1 MIVNQMDETIQ
12 IRNISFLGSRVA
24 PALIGFDQ
32 NLSVVCGA
40 SDTGKSFLVEAIDFL
55 LGGKELRGIPE
66 LAGYE
71 KARIGIES
79 SEKGLWT
86 FERSIEGGNY
96 RVFKGDIEAAT
107 DAKESGTMKMKHAAG
122 REDNISGWLLGA
134 IDLLSKYVRKNAT
147 GDCRSLSFRDIARL
161 IIVNEQEIIRQD
173 SPFLTGQYVSKTA
186 EKSALKLMLTG
197 ADDSA
202 IVPAGARKQSES
214 NDRAKAELLEQWIA
228 DVEDEITEHGFGRE
242 ELEDQLEKLD
252 ESISSSR
259 EKLQLAQTQLNEMTT
274 QRREIV
280 NNREAIKDRIDDIAN
295 MLERFALLKAQYVTD
310 LRRLMAIEES
320 GSLFVHHER
329 VPCPLCGAS
338 PESQH
343 GTEECDGDVESIVV
357 AAAAEME
364 KIKRLASDLDSTV
377 TSLHGE
383 SARLS
388 EALTEIGNKF
398 NGIDGEI
405 KNAIAPELSDVQ
417 SDYAEFVDTRSKVVS
432 HLSVFSRL
440 NKLREQREELF
451 GDENEAEIGNQKI
464 AARLSTQ
471 VLHDFSKTVE
481 RILEAWD
488 FPDTGSVY
496 FDETAM
502 DFVINGKLRG
512 NRGKGLRAITHA
524 AATLGLLEF
533 CKERSLP
540 HPGFVVLDSPLL
552 AYYKPEGEGDSLQ
565 GTTLKQ
571 KFFKYLIEEH
581 SDSQVIIV
589 ENEHPPESFDG
600 QLGLTVFTKNPQY
613 GRFGLFPFKESQE

>member
-1 MIVNQMDETIQ
+1 MIVNKMDETVK
-12 IRNISFLGSRVA
+12 IRNIGFLGSRVA
-24 PALIGFDQ
+24 PAWIGFDQ

-71 KARIGIES
+71 KARIAIES

-96 RVFKGDIEAAT
+96 RIFKGDIEAAT
-107 DAKESGTMKMKHAAG
+107 DAMESGTMKMKHAAG

-134 IDLLSKYVRKNAT
+134 IELLGKYVRKNAN

-161 IIVNEQEIIRQD
+161 VIVNEQEIIRQD

-186 EKSALKLMLTG
+186 EKSTLKLMLTG

-202 IVPAGARKQSES
+202 IVPADARKQSES

-242 ELEDQLEKLD
+242 ELENQLEKL
-252 ESISSSR
+252 ERAISSSR
-259 EKLQLAQTQLNEMTT
+259 EKLQLAQSQLNQMTT

-280 NNREAIKDRIDDIAN
+280 KNREVTKDRIDDIAN

-329 VPCPLCGAS
+329 VPCPLCGAL

-343 GTEECDGDVESIVV
+343 STEECDGDVEAIVV

-377 TSLHGE
+377 TSLHDE

-388 EALTEIGNKF
+388 EALIEIEDKF
-398 NGIDGEI
+398 NDIDGEI
-405 KNAIAPELSDVQ
+405 KSAIAPELSDVQ
-417 SDYAEFVDTRSKVVS
+417 SDYSNFVDTRSKVVS
-432 HLSVFSRL
+432 HLSVFTRL
-440 NKLREQREELF
+440 DKLRAQREELF
-451 GDENEAEIGNQKI
+451 GDEDEAQIGNQNI
-464 AARLSTQ
+464 VARLSTQ

-552 AYYKPEGEGDSLQ
+552 AYYKPEGDGDSLQ

-571 KFFKYLIEEH
+571 KFYKYLIEEH

-589 ENEHPPESFDG
+589 ENEHPPESFEG

-613 GRFGLFPFKESQE
+613 GRFGLFPLKEG

>member
-1 MIVNQMDETIQ
+1 MIVNQMDETIR
-12 IRNISFLGSRVA
+12 IRRISFLGSRVA

-71 KARIGIES
+71 KARIAIES

-96 RVFKGDIEAAT
+96 RIFKGDIEAAT
-107 DAKESGTMKMKHAAG
+107 DAKENGTMKMKHAAG
-122 REDNISGWLLGA
+122 REDNISGWLLGT
-134 IDLLSKYVRKNAT
+134 IDLLSKYVRKNAN

-186 EKSALKLMLTG
+186 EKSTLKLMLTG
-197 ADDSA
+197 SDDSA
-202 IVPAGARKQSES
+202 IVPADDRKQSEA

-228 DVEDEITEHGFGRE
+228 DLEDEITEHGFGRE
-242 ELEDQLEKLD
+242 ELEDQLEKLED
-252 ESISSSR
+252 SISSSR

-329 VPCPLCGAS
+329 VPCPLCGAL

-343 GTEECDGDVESIVV
+343 STEECDGDVESIVV

-377 TSLHGE
+377 TSLHDE

-388 EALTEIGNKF
+388 EALVEIENQF

-417 SDYAEFVDTRSKVVS
+417 SDYAVFVDTRSKVVS
-432 HLSVFSRL
+432 HLSVFTRL
-440 NKLREQREELF
+440 DKLHEQREELF
-451 GDENEAEIGNQKI
+451 GGENEAETGDEKI

-488 FPDTGSVY
+488 FPDTGSVH

-571 KFFKYLIEEH
+571 KFYKYLIEEH

-589 ENEHPPESFDG
+589 ENEHPPESFEG
-600 QLGLTVFTKNPQY
+600 QLGLTVFTKNPQH
-613 GRFGLFPFKESQE
+613 GRFGLFPLRESQE

>member
-1 MIVNQMDETIQ
+1 MNEMIQ
-12 IRNISFLGSRVA
+12 IKNISFLGAKVT
-24 PALIGFDQ
+24 PALVDFDQ
-32 NLSVVCGA
+32 SLSVVCGA

-66 LAGYE
+66 LDGYD
-71 KARIGIES
+71 KARISIES

-96 RVFKGDIEAAT
+96 RIYQGNIETAT
-107 DAKESGTMKMKHAAG
+107 DVKESGTIKMKHAAG

-134 IDLLSKYVRKNAT
+134 IDLLSKYVRKNAS

-161 IIVNEQEIIRQD
+161 IIVNEQEIIRTD

-186 EKSALKLMLTG
+186 EKSTLKLMLTG

-202 IVPAGARKQSES
+202 IVPADTSQQSEA
-214 NDRAKAELLEQWIA
+214 NDQAKAELLELWIA
-228 DVEDEITEHGFGRE
+228 DVEDEITEHGFGRK
-242 ELEDQLEKLD
+242 ELEEQLEKL
-252 ESISSSR
+252 EQSISSSR
-259 EKLQLAQTQLNEMTT
+259 EQLQLAQSQLNEMTT

-280 NNREAIKDRIDDIAN
+280 KNREAIKDRKDDIAD
-295 MLERFALLKAQYVTD
+295 MLERFNLLKIQYVTD
-310 LRRLMAIEES
+310 LQRLMAIEES

-329 VPCPLCGAS
+329 APCPLCGAS
-338 PESQH
+338 PEVQH
-343 GTEECDGDVESIVV
+343 STEECDGDVESIVI

-364 KIKRLASDLDSTV
+364 KIKKLASDLDSTI
-377 TSLHGE
+377 TALHDE

-388 EALTEIGNKF
+388 DDLIEIEKQFSGV
-398 NGIDGEI
+398 DSEI
-405 KNAIAPELSDVQ
+405 KSAIAPELSDMQ
-417 SDYAEFVDTRSKVVS
+417 STYSEFVDTRSRVVS
-432 HLSVFSRL
+432 HLSVFTRL
-440 NKLREQREELF
+440 DKLLAQRDELF
-451 GDENEAEIGNQKI
+451 GDAEEVEAGDKKI
-464 AARLSTQ
+464 ATKLSTQ

-488 FPDTGSVY
+488 FPDTGSVH
-496 FDETAM
+496 FDEVTM

-565 GTTLKQ
+565 GTSLKQ
-571 KFFKYLIEEH
+571 KFYKYLIEEH

-589 ENEHPPESFDG
+589 ENEHPPESFEG
-600 QLGLTVFTKNPQY
+600 QLGMTVFTKNPQH
-613 GRFGLFPFKESQE
+613 GRFGLFPPRETQ

>member
-1 MIVNQMDETIQ
+1 MDKTIR
-12 IRNISFLGSRVA
+12 IKNISFLGSRVA

-71 KARIGIES
+71 NARIAIET
-79 SEKGLWT
+79 SEKDLWT
-86 FERSIEGGNY
+86 LERSIEGGNY
-96 RVFKGDIEAAT
+96 RIFKGDIEAAT
-107 DAKESGTMKMKHAAG
+107 DAKENGMMKMKHAAG
-122 REDNISGWLLGA
+122 REDNISGWLLGN
-134 IDLLSKYVRKNAT
+134 IDLLSKYVRKNAN

-161 IIVNEQEIIRQD
+161 IIVKEQEIIRQD

-186 EKSALKLMLTG
+186 EKSTLKLMLTG
-197 ADDSA
+197 SDDSA
-202 IVPAGARKQSES
+202 IVPADDRKQSDG

-242 ELEDQLEKLD
+242 ELEDQLEKLE

-259 EKLQLAQTQLNEMTT
+259 KKLQLTQTQLNEMTT
-274 QRREIV
+274 QRRDIV

-295 MLERFALLKAQYVTD
+295 MLERFALLRAQYVTD

-329 VPCPLCGAS
+329 VPCPLCGAL

-343 GTEECDGDVESIVV
+343 STGDCGGDVELIVV

-377 TSLHGE
+377 TSLHDE

-388 EALTEIGNKF
+388 EALVEIENQF

-417 SDYAEFVDTRSKVVS
+417 SDYAVFVDTRSKVVS
-432 HLSVFSRL
+432 HLSVFARL
-440 NKLREQREELF
+440 DKLREQREELF
-451 GDENEAEIGNQKI
+451 GGESEAEKGDQKI

-488 FPDTGSVY
+488 FPDAGTVY

-571 KFFKYLIEEH
+571 KFYKYLIEEH

-589 ENEHPPESFDG
+589 ENEHPPESFEG
-600 QLGLTVFTKNPQY
+600 QLGLTVFTKNPQH
-613 GRFGLFPFKESQE
+613 GRFGLFPLKERQE

>member
-1 MIVNQMDETIQ
+1 MIVNKMDETVK
-12 IRNISFLGSRVA
+12 IRNIGFLGSRVA
-24 PALIGFDQ
+24 PAWIGFDQ

-71 KARIGIES
+71 KARIAIES

-96 RVFKGDIEAAT
+96 RIFKGDIEAAT
-107 DAKESGTMKMKHAAG
+107 DAMESGTMKMKHAAG

-134 IDLLSKYVRKNAT
+134 IELLGKYVRKNAN

-161 IIVNEQEIIRQD
+161 VIVNEQEIIRQD

-186 EKSALKLMLTG
+186 EKSTLKLMLTG

-202 IVPAGARKQSES
+202 IVPADARKQSES

-242 ELEDQLEKLD
+242 ELENQLEKL
-252 ESISSSR
+252 ERAISSSR
-259 EKLQLAQTQLNEMTT
+259 EKLQLAQSQLNQMTT

-280 NNREAIKDRIDDIAN
+280 KNREVTKDRIDDIAN

-329 VPCPLCGAS
+329 VPCPLCGAL

-343 GTEECDGDVESIVV
+343 TTEECDGDVEAIVV

-377 TSLHGE
+377 TSLHDE

-388 EALTEIGNKF
+388 EALIEIEDKF
-398 NGIDGEI
+398 NDIDGEI
-405 KNAIAPELSDVQ
+405 KSAIAPELSDVQ
-417 SDYAEFVDTRSKVVS
+417 SDYSNFVDTRSKVVS
-432 HLSVFSRL
+432 HLSVFTRL
-440 NKLREQREELF
+440 DKLRAQREELF
-451 GDENEAEIGNQKI
+451 GDEDEAQIGNQNI
-464 AARLSTQ
+464 VARLSTQ
-471 VLHDFSKTVE
+471 VLHEFSKTVE

-552 AYYKPEGEGDSLQ
+552 AYYKPEGDGDSLQ

-571 KFFKYLIEEH
+571 KFYKYLIEEH

-589 ENEHPPESFDG
+589 ENEHPPESFEG

-613 GRFGLFPFKESQE
+613 GRFGLFPLKEG

>member
-1 MIVNQMDETIQ
+1 MDETVK
-12 IRNISFLGSRVA
+12 IRNIGFLGSRVA
-24 PALIGFDQ
+24 PAWIGFDQ

-71 KARIGIES
+71 KARIAIES

-96 RVFKGDIEAAT
+96 RIFKGDIEAAT
-107 DAKESGTMKMKHAAG
+107 DAMESGTMKMKHAAG

-134 IDLLSKYVRKNAT
+134 IELLGKYVRKNAN

-161 IIVNEQEIIRQD
+161 VIVNEQEIIRQD

-186 EKSALKLMLTG
+186 EKSTLKLMLTG

-202 IVPAGARKQSES
+202 IVPADARKQSES

-242 ELEDQLEKLD
+242 ELENQLEKL
-252 ESISSSR
+252 ERAISSSR
-259 EKLQLAQTQLNEMTT
+259 EKLQLAQSQLNQMTT

-280 NNREAIKDRIDDIAN
+280 KNREVTKDRIDDIAN

-329 VPCPLCGAS
+329 VPCPLCGAL

-343 GTEECDGDVESIVV
+343 STEECDGDVEAIVV

-377 TSLHGE
+377 TSLHDE

-388 EALTEIGNKF
+388 EALIEIEDKF
-398 NGIDGEI
+398 NDIDGEI
-405 KNAIAPELSDVQ
+405 KSAIAPELSDVQ
-417 SDYAEFVDTRSKVVS
+417 SDYSNFVDTRSKVVS
-432 HLSVFSRL
+432 HLSVFTRL
-440 NKLREQREELF
+440 DKLRAQREELF
-451 GDENEAEIGNQKI
+451 GDEDEAQIGNQNI
-464 AARLSTQ
+464 VARLSTQ

-552 AYYKPEGEGDSLQ
+552 AYYKPEGDGDSLQ

-571 KFFKYLIEEH
+571 KFYKYLIEEH

-589 ENEHPPESFDG
+589 ENEHPPASFEG

-613 GRFGLFPFKESQE
+613 GRFGLFPLKEG

>member
-1 MIVNQMDETIQ
+1 MIVNKMDETVK
-12 IRNISFLGSRVA
+12 IRNIGFLGSRVA
-24 PALIGFDQ
+24 PAWIGFDQ

-71 KARIGIES
+71 KARIAIES

-96 RVFKGDIEAAT
+96 RIFKGDIEAAT
-107 DAKESGTMKMKHAAG
+107 DAMESGTMKMKHAAG

-134 IDLLSKYVRKNAT
+134 IELLGKYVRKNAN

-161 IIVNEQEIIRQD
+161 VIVNEQEIIRQD

-186 EKSALKLMLTG
+186 EKSTLKLMLTG

-202 IVPAGARKQSES
+202 IVPADARKQSES

-242 ELEDQLEKLD
+242 ELENQLEKL
-252 ESISSSR
+252 ERAISSSR
-259 EKLQLAQTQLNEMTT
+259 EKLQLAQSQLNQMTT

-280 NNREAIKDRIDDIAN
+280 KNREVTKDRIDDIAN

-329 VPCPLCGAS
+329 VPCPLCGAL

-343 GTEECDGDVESIVV
+343 STEECDGDVEAIVV

-377 TSLHGE
+377 TSLHDE

-388 EALTEIGNKF
+388 EALIEIEDKF
-398 NGIDGEI
+398 NDIDGEI
-405 KNAIAPELSDVQ
+405 KSAIAPELSDVQ
-417 SDYAEFVDTRSKVVS
+417 SDYSNFVDTRSKVVS
-432 HLSVFSRL
+432 HLSVFTRL
-440 NKLREQREELF
+440 DKLRAQREELF
-451 GDENEAEIGNQKI
+451 GGEDEAQIGNQNI
-464 AARLSTQ
+464 VARLSTQ

-552 AYYKPEGEGDSLQ
+552 AYYKPEGDGDSLQ

-571 KFFKYLIEEH
+571 KFYKYLIEEH
-581 SDSQVIIV
+581 SDSQVIII
-589 ENEHPPESFDG
+589 ENEHPPESFEG

-613 GRFGLFPFKESQE
+613 GRFGLFPLKEG

>member
-1 MIVNQMDETIQ
+1 MNETIQ
-12 IRNISFLGSRVA
+12 IRNISFLGARVA
-24 PALIGFDQ
+24 PAFIGFDQ
-32 NLSVVCGA
+32 SLCVVCGA

-66 LAGYE
+66 LDGYD
-71 KARIGIES
+71 KARIAIES

-96 RVFKGDIEAAT
+96 RIFEGNIEAAT

-122 REDNISGWLLGA
+122 KEDNISGWLLGA
-134 IDLLSKYVRKNAT
+134 IDLLSKYVRKNAS

-186 EKSALKLMLTG
+186 EKSTLKLMLTG

-202 IVPAGARKQSES
+202 IVPADARKQSES
-214 NDRAKAELLEQWIA
+214 NDQAKVELLEQWIS
-228 DVEDEITEHGFGRE
+228 DVEDEVTEHGFGRE
-242 ELEDQLEKLD
+242 ELIEQLEKL
-252 ESISSSR
+252 EKSISSSR
-259 EKLQLAQTQLNEMTT
+259 EQLQLTQSQLNEMTT
-274 QRREIV
+274 QRREV
-280 NNREAIKDRIDDIAN
+280 VKNREAIKDRIDDIAD
-295 MLERFALLKAQYVTD
+295 MLERFDLLKAQYVTD
-310 LRRLMAIEES
+310 LHRLMAIEES

-329 VPCPLCGAS
+329 LPCPLCGAS
-338 PESQH
+338 PEAQH
-343 GTEECDGDVESIVV
+343 STEECDVDVESIVI

-377 TSLHGE
+377 TALHDE
-383 SARLS
+383 SARL
-388 EALTEIGNKF
+388 TEDLIGIENQF
-398 NGIDGEI
+398 NVIDSEI
-405 KNAIAPELSDVQ
+405 KSAIAPELSDMQ
-417 SDYAEFVDTRSKVVS
+417 STYSEFVDTRSRVIS
-432 HLSVFSRL
+432 HLSVFNRL
-440 NKLREQREELF
+440 DKLLAQREELF
-451 GDENEAEIGNQKI
+451 GDTEEAEAGDQKI
-464 AARLSTQ
+464 STKLSTQ

-488 FPDTGSVY
+488 FPDTGSVH
-496 FDETAM
+496 FDEATM

-565 GTTLKQ
+565 GTSLKQ
-571 KFFKYLIEEH
+571 KFYKYLIEEH

-589 ENEHPPESFDG
+589 ENEHPPESFEG
-600 QLGLTVFTKNPQY
+600 QLGLTVFTKNPQH
-613 GRFGLFPFKESQE
+613 GRSGLFPSKES

>member
-1 MIVNQMDETIQ
+1 MDETIQ
-12 IRNISFLGSRVA
+12 IRNISFLGGRVA
-24 PALIGFDQ
+24 PAYIGFDQ
-32 NLSVVCGA
+32 NISVVCGA

-66 LAGYE
+66 LAGYD
-71 KARIGIES
+71 KARIAIES

-96 RVFKGDIEAAT
+96 RIFEKNIEAVT

-134 IDLLSKYVRKNAT
+134 IDLLSKYVRKNVN

-186 EKSALKLMLTG
+186 EKSTLKLMLTG

-202 IVPAGARKQSES
+202 IVPADARKQSDS
-214 NDRAKAELLEQWIA
+214 NDQAKAELLEQWIA

-242 ELEDQLEKLD
+242 ELEGQLEKLE
-252 ESISSSR
+252 ESILSSR
-259 EKLQLAQTQLNEMTT
+259 GQLQLAQSQLNEMTT

-280 NNREAIKDRIDDIAN
+280 KNREAIKDRIDDIAN

-329 VPCPLCGAS
+329 VPCPLCGAL
-338 PESQH
+338 PEAQH
-343 GTEECDGDVESIVV
+343 STEECDGDVESIVI
-357 AAAAEME
+357 AAVAEME
-364 KIKRLASDLDSTV
+364 KIKRLASDLDSTI
-377 TSLHGE
+377 TSLNDE

-388 EALTEIGNKF
+388 EDLIEIESKF
-398 NGIDGEI
+398 NDVDSKI
-405 KNAIAPELSDVQ
+405 KSAIAPELSDVQ
-417 SDYAEFVDTRSKVVS
+417 SSYSEFVDTRSKVVS
-432 HLSVFSRL
+432 HLSVFIRL
-440 NKLREQREELF
+440 DKLRAQRKELF
-451 GDENEAEIGNQKI
+451 GDEEDVETGNQKI
-464 AARLSTQ
+464 TAKLSNQ

-481 RILEAWD
+481 RIFDVWD

-533 CKERSLP
+533 CKEHSLP

-565 GTTLKQ
+565 GTALKQ
-571 KFFKYLIEEH
+571 RFYKYLIEEH

-589 ENEHPPESFDG
+589 ENEHPPDSFEG
-600 QLGLTVFTKNPQY
+600 QLGLTVFTKNPQH
-613 GRFGLFPFKESQE
+613 GRFGLFPLKESREQM